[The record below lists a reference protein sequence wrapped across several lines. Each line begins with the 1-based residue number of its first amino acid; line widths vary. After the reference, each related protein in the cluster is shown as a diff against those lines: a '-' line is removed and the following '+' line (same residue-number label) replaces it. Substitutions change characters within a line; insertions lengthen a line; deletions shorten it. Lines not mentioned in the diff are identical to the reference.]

1 MYKYIYYDLTL
12 ESIIKWYQ
20 CGVILDA
27 ESVNMGL
34 IIDNIDV
41 FLLEQLHVIFQLY
54 HDEMARTNYI

>member
-27 ESVNMGL
+27 ESANMGL

-41 FLLEQLHVIFQLY
+41 FFLGTVVSNFS
-54 HDEMARTNYI
+54 AVS